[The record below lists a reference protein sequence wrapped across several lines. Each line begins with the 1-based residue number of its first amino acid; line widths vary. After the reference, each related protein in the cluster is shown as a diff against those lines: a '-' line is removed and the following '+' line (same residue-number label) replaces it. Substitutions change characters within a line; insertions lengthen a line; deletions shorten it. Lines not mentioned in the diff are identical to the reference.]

1 MKSYLVT
8 GGCGFI
14 GVNLVSRLA
23 GRGARVRILDNLS
36 LGKREDV
43 APLESTASGDIRDM
57 AALKD
62 ACQGIDV
69 VVHLAA
75 HTRVVESISHPELN
89 FEINAIGT
97 MNVLRACRDAGVKK
111 SSLLLQVERFS
122 ANRCLQCTK
131 VWSRDPFLLTEPAS

>member
-36 LGKREDV
+36 LGKRRGCR
-43 APLESTASGDIRDM
+43 APWNRLASGGHPGHGS
-57 AALKD
+57 LKD
-62 ACQGIDV
+62 ACQGIHV

-75 HTRVVESISHPELN
+75 HTRVVESISHPGIEFRDQRHRHN
-89 FEINAIGT
+89 GT
-97 MNVLRACRDAGVKK
+97 
-111 SSLLLQVERFS
+111 FS
-122 ANRCLQCTK
+122 APVVT
-131 VWSRDPFLLTEPAS
+131 PA